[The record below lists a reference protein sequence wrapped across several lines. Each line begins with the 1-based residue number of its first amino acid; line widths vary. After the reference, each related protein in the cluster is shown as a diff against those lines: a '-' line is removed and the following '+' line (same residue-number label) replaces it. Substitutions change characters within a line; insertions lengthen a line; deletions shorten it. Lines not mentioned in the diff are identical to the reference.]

1 MTRTVNALS
10 GRWLIVGHDIDDAE
24 SLQWALEDEG
34 CSCMVALP
42 LVPGSVGDIGDAF
55 GIDLNQP
62 NWAELLLQTLDH
74 KHNSFNGLVVISD
87 HKNTSEFNELFHYA
101 ESLHLP
107 CWQVI
112 CGNDST
118 INTSQDSRAQN
129 QQTQNQQTQNQPTKN
144 IRSQNLIELA
154 TPLDD
159 HVEQIIEQLGAYNEQ
174 SQFRTLNNQQ
184 NTLSSLSP
192 NQRYQHVFGLLRECL
207 QQVLGVAS
215 SAVSP
220 QSSFVDLGVN
230 SLKMLPLRDTLTE
243 LTGLPVQVSEL
254 YDYHSPDSLVT
265 MLLERFTDFN
275 HENNEK
281 VQSSAKPE
289 TATQTPVAIIGMACH
304 FPPNLQSPEAFYDA
318 LLAGHDAT
326 NRSINSRT
334 ENKTL
339 AKDSSPTQANEKP
352 KENEQEQPLSS
363 DFFNQALLDDI
374 YSFDASLFGISP
386 REASAIDPQQRL
398 LLTLS
403 WQALHNAC
411 AAIPSLNGT
420 AVGTFV
426 AIGEPD
432 YRATPN
438 AQNYSNGLITTGTHT
453 SMAAGRIAHILGLQG
468 PAMVINT
475 ACSSSLVAVDS
486 ACTALARGDC
496 DMAIAG
502 GANLMLSDEGTVGMT
517 LLGALSPSFQCRSFD
532 ANANGYVRGEG
543 GAIVVLK
550 KLSDAQRNNDNIRA
564 VILGSAVNHDGKS
577 QGLTAPSGLA
587 QQKVIRTALQ
597 RAGVASRTINYVETH
612 GTGTPLG
619 DPIEIH
625 ALQNVYNAAGANSSL
640 IRNMNRSEPLK
651 VGSHKSNIGH
661 LEQAAGIAGLV
672 KTVLCLEQQQ
682 IPGNIH
688 FNTPNPQIDWANIQ
702 IKVVD
707 QKQPWCAEDGTP
719 LRAGVSSFGFSGT
732 NCHVIVEAAS
742 TNNTASTKQNSTGT
756 HSQHSQH
763 LLLLSAHHPE
773 ALHRLAQRY
782 LIQLQDQDELTTSRI
797 CYTASK
803 LTQHKYRFACS
814 GNTNTALIA
823 QLNKAVES
831 NALQQAKPTSQF
843 MPQVAFVFAGQGS
856 QYSRMAAKWYEH
868 NAVFKATLDRCDA
881 LARPWLNN
889 VSLVELL
896 TESAAD
902 DLLLDASLLDKKTK
916 DEVAKQ
922 NTANLHHT
930 RWTQPA
936 LFAFHAAMLEMWND
950 FGVEPAIVAGHS
962 LGEYSAA
969 YTAGVLSLEDG
980 LQLLC
985 ERGRLVALIDDES
998 DREPTGAMIALKGE
1012 PDTLDTLFTQSS
1024 PLTQSN
1030 PLSTLFN
1037 DNQIAIAAKNS
1048 PNQIVLSGFAAPIQQ
1063 AIDIIEALPDLP
1075 QHAISITRLNVSHGF
1090 HSPHLDSM
1098 VTPFRDFLAKDPVK
1112 SVHTSNEN
1120 AITFHAPKLTLI
1132 SNLTGEPT
1140 TENQCQ
1146 TPEYWT
1152 QHLRDTVQFD
1162 ATCQWLQ
1169 QHADV
1174 IIEVGGNPHL
1184 VPLLKSAPPAKTS
1197 PPVLYSGKRKRSAT
1211 QDIAQLLGDLFC
1223 AGVECNL
1230 DEFFNAQSHLLP
1242 LYPPP
1247 LYPLREK
1254 ELKLPHA
1261 QRMHSIEQA
1270 RSLAQE
1276 TAPNN
1281 EFTSASP
1288 ESQWLYQRYWQPI
1301 NMEPGFNHSPQKLDA
1316 ALVILANDNSPLAQA
1331 IENAATNLLAKNL
1344 FESDLLKNGLLKNDE
1359 LKNKVARFSHNN
1371 EDEEITRYLNS
1382 TNRSHPSTTI
1392 LVLDL
1397 RCVPGKIASDNEPLN
1412 PGSAAENVVS
1422 QTVSLLQTL
1431 TSSQTNQT
1439 SQPAP
1444 NIRYW
1449 LGTQS
1454 AQSVFHIKGAA
1465 HIKDNIRASEE
1476 EIAPHLAPLW
1486 GLGRTL
1492 AMEQPENWGGLIDV
1506 DQLSVQHSEKLAAL
1520 LLQLL
1525 LVPIRNTS
1533 SNAKNHELQQWAIR
1547 GEDCQLFQAQL
1558 QRVEADIDRLSK
1570 ATYQANETEQFKRA
1584 IQPNRT
1590 IILTG
1595 GLGFIGQQLMA
1606 TLVAAGATH
1615 LVLTTRLPEPTLPT
1629 QVERYRDQG
1638 VNITVINHCDLC
1650 DPKGCEALLAQANQI
1665 APLGGIIHLAG
1676 HLEDAMLPGI
1686 TPEQITAT
1694 FASKIT
1700 SSWQLHCASQQYD
1713 LSFFALFSSAASVF
1727 GSPGQSVYAA
1737 ANSYLEALSQL
1748 RKQQGLPASTFH
1760 WGAIGTDTFQSTEAE
1775 NTLGMYGKLDNKQQQ
1790 RLGQLGLTPLAADA
1804 AMALFVRLINE
1815 SVNESRAE
1823 QHPSVDELTIIDI
1836 DWQQWAAKL
1845 THTGKS
1851 IPAQFSDLLETEAL
1865 TIDAQTN
1872 QSPESPQ
1879 KEQPLKALIAQMMR
1893 SQELRSQEQESPTEQ
1908 LYEALKQHITQLL
1921 LAITR
1926 DTLQLPLDEID
1937 ADRPLTDQGLDSI
1950 MSMEIISDIRSQLDF
1965 MIYPN
1970 ELARFGTITLLA
1982 EYLTQELVPAE
1993 PQNASKTPSHSSPK
2007 QSVTNSFLPVLPD
2020 QKLSHTSFVLST
2032 PRAGSTL
2039 LRAMLAGHSQLF
2051 VPPEL
2056 HLLSYGTMAE
2066 RASAL
2071 AQSDLSEGLQRA
2083 FMEFGLNAEQAA
2095 DTIQEFEQQDAPVW
2109 QVYHAL
2115 QKQLNHKQANKNQH
2129 AILIDKS
2136 PVYAANKAILHAADA
2151 MFTNVNYIHLVRH
2164 PLAVIESFV
2173 RMRMHQ
2179 VAGEGSNSA
2188 LSSNSSSN
2196 SLSHSPYA
2204 LAEQIWREY
2213 NQNIVDFFSDI
2224 KQSTVNDSPSSRVL
2238 TLRYEDLVA
2247 EPAPYMQQIAGL
2259 LSVPYQASMLTPY
2272 DGKRM
2277 TNGVH
2282 GHSMGVGDPNFLQHN
2297 RIDQQ
2302 QAEKWQQLDLP
2313 VKLHSDT
2320 IALAEQ
2326 LGYHIPDQYCANEY
2340 CVSESRS
2347 KPSHVEKSH
2356 APAATIPT
2364 CKAKESSFFV
2374 QDHEL
2379 CLCQWGEL
2387 TEPAQ
2392 PTQPMALLVHG
2403 LQDQATI
2410 WQSVAEHLVSEGYV
2424 VFAPDLRGHGKSSH
2438 SEPGYSYPLL
2448 NYVNDLVQ
2456 TVAHI
2461 QSQAAH
2467 SVPLHLVGHSLG
2479 SAICATYAHLY
2490 PEEIAQLTLVEPVL
2504 LADSAL
2510 VGSALIERDLAENT
2524 SDSSHSMP
2532 FNGKNKNSLRS
2543 SLQLSLHNIQQPH
2556 QHTPL
2561 VSVKQAAALLQQST
2575 PALSAEMALQLAQ
2588 RATVPA
2594 NDQQE
2599 QVIWRWDPILTSRAG
2614 MGFPG
2619 TRQQYLQLLSE
2630 ISVQPFSVI
2639 LGANSPFNRP
2649 ADLNDLHSALRN
2661 VQKSYAKNSDAQIT
2675 TIPGTHTLPID
2686 NPSAIAHQILNAAG
2700 SSR

>member
-10 GRWLIVGHDIDDAE
+10 GRWLIVGHDIDDVE

-42 LVPGSVGDIGDAF
+42 LVPGSVGNIGDAF
-55 GIDLNQP
+55 GIDLSQP
-62 NWAELLLQTLDH
+62 HWAELLLQTLDH
-74 KHNSFNGLVVISD
+74 KHNPFNGLVVISNNQ
-87 HKNTSEFNELFHYA
+87 HTNEFNELFHHA
-101 ESLHLP
+101 NTLHLP

-118 INTSQDSRAQN
+118 VNTSQDSRVH
-129 QQTQNQQTQNQPTKN
+129 NQQTQNQPTKN
-144 IRSQNLIELA
+144 KHSRNLIKVA
-154 TPLDD
+154 APLDD
-159 HVEQIIEQLGAYNEQ
+159 HVEQIIEQLGAYNVQ
-174 SQFRTLNNQQ
+174 SQFRTLSNQQ

-215 SAVSP
+215 TAISP

-265 MLLERFTDFN
+265 MLLERFAHF
-275 HENNEK
+275 NNENSERA
-281 VQSSAKPE
+281 QTSKPPK

-318 LLAGHDAT
+318 VLAGHDAT
-326 NRSINSRT
+326 NRTINSRT

-339 AKDSSPTQANEKP
+339 AKDSSPAQANEKQ
-352 KENEQEQPLSS
+352 KENEQEHLFSS

-374 YSFDASLFGISP
+374 YAFDASLFGISP

-411 AAIPSLNGT
+411 VAIPNLNGT

-426 AIGEPD
+426 AIGEPE

-438 AQNYSNGLITTGTHT
+438 AQNNSNGLITTGTHT

-550 KLSDAQRNNDNIRA
+550 KLSDAMHNNDNIRA

-597 RAGVASRTINYVETH
+597 RAGVANHTISYVETH

-625 ALQNVYNAAGANSSL
+625 ALQNVYNAAGVNSHS
-640 IRNMNRSEPLK
+640 IRNMNRREPLK
-651 VGSHKSNIGH
+651 VGSHKANIGH
-661 LEQAAGIAGLV
+661 LEQAAGITGLV

-682 IPGNIH
+682 LPGNIH
-688 FNTPNPQIDWANIQ
+688 FDTPNPQIDWVNIQ
-702 IKVVD
+702 IQVVD
-707 QKQPWCAEDGTP
+707 QNQTWCAEDGTP

-732 NCHVIVEAAS
+732 NCHVVVEAAS
-742 TNNTASTKQNSTGT
+742 TNNTASTNQNSTE
-756 HSQHSQH
+756 SHSQH

-782 LIQLQDQDELTTSRI
+782 LIQLQGQDELTTSRI

-814 GNTNTALIA
+814 GNTNTALIT

-831 NALQQAKPTSQF
+831 HALQQVKPTSQF

-896 TESAAD
+896 TESA
-902 DLLLDASLLDKKTK
+902 S

-922 NTANLHHT
+922 NSANLHHT

-936 LFAFHAAMLEMWND
+936 LFAFHAAMLAMWRE

-969 YTAGVLSLEDG
+969 YAAGVLSLEDG

-985 ERGRLVALIDDES
+985 ERGRLIASLDDET
-998 DREPTGAMIALKGE
+998 DHEPTGAMIALKGE
-1012 PDTLDTLFTQSS
+1012 PDALENLLSHSS
-1024 PLTQSN
+1024 PLT
-1030 PLSTLFN
+1030 PLFN

-1048 PNQIVLSGFAAPIQQ
+1048 PTQIVLSGFTAVIQQ

-1090 HSPHLDSM
+1090 HSPQIGSII
-1098 VTPFRDFLAKDPVK
+1098 TPFRDFLAKGSGKGVGK
-1112 SVHTSNEN
+1112 GESAYTSNEN
-1120 AITFHAPKLTLI
+1120 PITFHTPKLTLI
-1132 SNLTGEPT
+1132 SNLTGEPA

-1146 TPEYWT
+1146 TPKYWA

-1174 IIEVGGNPHL
+1174 IIEVGGNPL
-1184 VPLLKSAPPAKTS
+1184 LRPLLQPHSPAETAS
-1197 PPVLYSGKRKRSAT
+1197 PILCIGKRNRSAA
-1211 QDIAQLLGDLFC
+1211 QNIAQLLGDLFC

-1230 DEFFNAQSHLLP
+1230 DEFFNAQPHLLP

-1261 QRMHSIEQA
+1261 QRMRSIEQA
-1270 RSLAQE
+1270 PSLVQFAQE
-1276 TAPNN
+1276 TAPDN

-1301 NMEPGFNHSPQKLDA
+1301 EMEPAFNHSPQKLDA
-1316 ALVILANDNSPLAQA
+1316 ALVILASDNNPLAQA
-1331 IENAATNLLAKNL
+1331 IENAANSL
-1344 FESDLLKNGLLKNDE
+1344 FESALLKNGLLKN
-1359 LKNKVARFSHNN
+1359 KVARFSNN
-1371 EDEEITRYLNS
+1371 DEDEEIARYLSS
-1382 TNRSHPSTTI
+1382 TNRRHPATTI

-1397 RCVPGKIASDNEPLN
+1397 RCVPGAVASDNEPLD
-1412 PGSAAENVVS
+1412 PGAAVENVVS

-1431 TSSQTNQT
+1431 TPSQSIQT

-1454 AQSVFHIKGAA
+1454 AQSVTKIKEN
-1465 HIKDNIRASEE
+1465 IKASEE
-1476 EIAPHLAPLW
+1476 EISPYLAPLW
-1486 GLGRTL
+1486 GLGRAL

-1506 DQLSVQHSEKLAAL
+1506 DQVSVQHSEKLAKL

-1525 LVPIRNTS
+1525 LAPFDNTS
-1533 SNAKNHELQQWAIR
+1533 SSSTNHELQQWAIR
-1547 GEDCQLFQAQL
+1547 DEACQLFQAQL
-1558 QRVEADIDRLSK
+1558 QRSGHVIDRLSEPN
-1570 ATYQANETEQFKRA
+1570 YQANETEQFQGV

-1595 GLGFIGQQLMA
+1595 GLGFIGQQLIA

-1615 LVLTTRLPEPTLPT
+1615 LVLTTRQPNPTLPA

-1638 VNITVINHCDLC
+1638 VNIAVINHCDLC
-1650 DPKGCEALLAQANQI
+1650 DLQSCENLLAQANQI
-1665 APLGGIIHLAG
+1665 APLGGIVHLAG
-1676 HLEDAMLPGI
+1676 HLEDAMLPSI

-1713 LSFFALFSSAASVF
+1713 LNFFALFSSAASVF
-1727 GSPGQSVYAA
+1727 GSPGQSIYAA

-1748 RKQQGLPASTFH
+1748 RKQQDLPASTLH
-1760 WGAIGTDTFQSTEAE
+1760 WGAISTAASNNTDRNNTGQDNAE
-1775 NTLGMYGKLDNKQQQ
+1775 QKNTLGMYGKLDNKQQQ
-1790 RLGQLGLTPLAADA
+1790 RLGQLGLTPLSAEA
-1804 AMALFVRLINE
+1804 AMALFLRLINE
-1815 SVNESRAE
+1815 SGAE
-1823 QHPSVDELTIIDI
+1823 QHNAVDELTIIDI

-1845 THTGKS
+1845 TQTGKS
-1851 IPAQFSDLLETEAL
+1851 IPTQFTALLETEAL
-1865 TIDAQTN
+1865 KTDPQT
-1872 QSPESPQ
+1872 QEGSQVTS
-1879 KEQPLKALIAQMMR
+1879 EQPIKALIAQVM
-1893 SQELRSQEQESPTEQ
+1893 RSQEQEPPTEQ
-1908 LYEALKQHITQLL
+1908 LYEELKQHITQLL
-1921 LAITR
+1921 LMITHNV
-1926 DTLQLPLDEID
+1926 LQLPLDEID
-1937 ADRPLTDQGLDSI
+1937 ADMPLTDQGLDSI

-1982 EYLTQELVPAE
+1982 DYLTQELVPAE
-1993 PQNASKTPSHSSPK
+1993 PQNASKTPSHPSPK
-2007 QSVTNSFLPVLPD
+2007 QSLSDSFVPVLPD

-2056 HLLSYGTMAE
+2056 HLLSYGTMAQ

-2095 DTIQEFEQQDAPVW
+2095 DTIQEFEQQNAPVW
-2109 QVYHAL
+2109 QVYQAL
-2115 QKQLNHKQANKNQH
+2115 QKQLNREQADENQH

-2136 PVYAANKAILHAADA
+2136 PVYAANKAVLHAADA
-2151 MFTNVNYIHLVRH
+2151 MFANANYIHLVRH
-2164 PLAVIESFV
+2164 PLAVMESFV

-2179 VAGEGSNSA
+2179 VAGEQ
-2188 LSSNSSSN
+2188 SNSSLSN
-2196 SLSHSPYA
+2196 SPSNFSSDSPYA

-2213 NQNIVDFFSDI
+2213 NQNIVDFFTDI
-2224 KQSTVNDSPSSRVL
+2224 KQSTANNSPSSQVL

-2313 VKLHSDT
+2313 VTLHSDT

-2326 LGYHIPDQYCANEY
+2326 LGYHIPDRYCAN
-2340 CVSESRS
+2340 ESRS
-2347 KPSHVEKSH
+2347 KPSNVKKSH
-2356 APAATIPT
+2356 APVATIPT
-2364 CKAKESSFFV
+2364 CKAKEFSFFV

-2387 TEPAQ
+2387 AEPAQ
-2392 PTQPMALLVHG
+2392 SVALLVHG

-2410 WQSVAEHLVSEGYV
+2410 WQSVAAHLVSEGYL

-2438 SEPGYSYPLL
+2438 SEPDYSYPLL

-2456 TVAHI
+2456 TVTHI
-2461 QSQAAH
+2461 QSQVAH
-2467 SVPLHLVGHSLG
+2467 SAPLHLVGHSLG

-2490 PEEIAQLTLVEPVL
+2490 PEQIAQLTLVEPVL

-2510 VGSALIERDLAENT
+2510 IERDLIERDLAEST
-2524 SDSSHSMP
+2524 YDSSHSMP

-2543 SLQLSLHNIQQPH
+2543 GLQLSLHNIQQPQ

-2561 VSVKQAAALLQQST
+2561 ASVKHAATLLQQST
-2575 PALSAEMALQLAQ
+2575 PALSAAMALQLAQ
-2588 RATVPA
+2588 RATVPT
-2594 NDQQE
+2594 NDHQE

-2649 ADLNDLHSALRN
+2649 ADLHDLRTALGDIQESN
-2661 VQKSYAKNSDAQIT
+2661 TQKCHTKNSDAQIT

>member
-10 GRWLIVGHDIDDAE
+10 GRWLIVGHNIDDAE
-24 SLQWALEDEG
+24 SLQWALEDDG
-34 CSCMVALP
+34 CSCMLALP
-42 LVPGSVGDIGDAF
+42 QVSGSGGDIGDAF
-55 GIDLNQP
+55 GIDLSQP

-74 KHNSFNGLVVISD
+74 KHNSFNGLVVVSD
-87 HKNTSEFNELFHYA
+87 HQHTNEFNELFHHA

-118 INTSQDSRAQN
+118 VNTSQDSHAHN
-129 QQTQNQQTQNQPTKN
+129 QQTQSQQTQNQPTKN
-144 IRSQNLIELA
+144 IHSQNLIELA

-174 SQFRTLNNQQ
+174 SQFRTLSNQQ

-215 SAVSP
+215 TAVSP

-265 MLLERFTDFN
+265 MLLERFAHFN
-275 HENNEK
+275 NENNERA
-281 VQSSAKPE
+281 QTNENPE
-289 TATQTPVAIIGMACH
+289 TATQTPVAIIGVACH

-339 AKDSSPTQANEKP
+339 AKNSSATQTNEKP
-352 KENEQEQPLSS
+352 KENEQEHPFSS

-438 AQNYSNGLITTGTHT
+438 AQNNSNGLITTGTHT

-597 RAGVASRTINYVETH
+597 RAGVAIRTISYVETH

-625 ALQNVYNAAGANSSL
+625 ALQNVYNAAGANSNS

-682 IPGNIH
+682 LPGNIH
-688 FNTPNPQIDWANIQ
+688 FETPNPQIDWANIQ
-702 IKVVD
+702 IKVAD
-707 QKQPWCAEDGTP
+707 QNQPWCAEDGTP

-756 HSQHSQH
+756 HSQH

-782 LIQLQDQDELTTSRI
+782 LVQLQDQDELTTSRI
-797 CYTASK
+797 CYTAIK
-803 LTQHKYRFACS
+803 LTQHKYRFSCS
-814 GNTNTALIA
+814 GNTNAALIA

-831 NALQQAKPTSQF
+831 NALQHAKPTSQF

-856 QYSRMAAKWYEH
+856 QYSCMAAKWYEH

-896 TESAAD
+896 TESASD
-902 DLLLDASLLDKKTK
+902 DLLLEEMTT

-936 LFAFHAAMLEMWND
+936 LFAFHAAMLAMWRE

-969 YTAGVLSLEDG
+969 YAAGVLSLEDG

-985 ERGRLVALIDDES
+985 ERGRLIASIDDES

-1012 PDTLDTLFTQSS
+1012 PDALDTLFTQSS
-1024 PLTQSN
+1024 

-1048 PNQIVLSGFAAPIQQ
+1048 PNQIVLSGFAAEIQQ
-1063 AIDIIEALPDLP
+1063 AVDIIEALPDLP

-1090 HSPHLDSM
+1090 HSPQMDIM
-1098 VTPFRDFLAKDPVK
+1098 VTPFRDFLSKGTNTD
-1112 SVHTSNEN
+1112 N
-1120 AITFHAPKLTLI
+1120 ANPITFHAPKLTLI
-1132 SNLTGEPT
+1132 SNLTGEPA

-1184 VPLLKSAPPAKTS
+1184 VPLLKSAPPAETP
-1197 PPVLYSGKRKRSAT
+1197 PPVLCSGKRNHSAT

-1230 DEFFNAQSHLLP
+1230 NEFFSVQPHLLP

-1261 QRMHSIEQA
+1261 QRMRSIEQA

-1276 TAPNN
+1276 TIFDN

-1301 NMEPGFNHSPQKLDA
+1301 NMEPGFNHSPQKHDA
-1316 ALVILANDNSPLAQA
+1316 ALVILASYNNPLAQA

-1344 FESDLLKNGLLKNDE
+1344 LENDVLANAVLKNA
-1359 LKNKVARFSHNN
+1359 VVRFSQNDK
-1371 EDEEITRYLNS
+1371 DEEITRYLNS

-1397 RCVPGKIASDNEPLN
+1397 RCVSGTIASDIEPLN
-1412 PGSAAENVVS
+1412 PGAAAENVVS

-1431 TSSQTNQT
+1431 TSSQTIQT
-1439 SQPAP
+1439 SQPVP

-1465 HIKDNIRASEE
+1465 HIKDNIRAREE
-1476 EIAPHLAPLW
+1476 KIAPHLAPLW
-1486 GLGRTL
+1486 GLGRAL

-1525 LVPIRNTS
+1525 LAPFHNTS
-1533 SNAKNHELQQWAIR
+1533 SDARSHELQQWAIR

-1570 ATYQANETEQFKRA
+1570 ATYQANETEQFKGA

-1595 GLGFIGQQLMA
+1595 GLGFIGQRLMA

-1615 LVLTTRLPEPTLPT
+1615 LVLTTRQPNPTLPT
-1629 QVERYRDQG
+1629 QVEQYRDQG

-1650 DPKGCEALLAQANQI
+1650 DPKGCEALLTQANQI
-1665 APLGGIIHLAG
+1665 APLGGIVHLAG
-1676 HLEDAMLPGI
+1676 HIEDAMLSGI

-1727 GSPGQSVYAA
+1727 GSPGQSIYAA

-1748 RKQQGLPASTFH
+1748 RKHQGLPASTFH
-1760 WGAIGTDTFQSTEAE
+1760 WGAISTDTFQSTEAE

-1790 RLGQLGLTPLAADA
+1790 RLGQLGLTPLPADA
-1804 AMALFVRLINE
+1804 AMALFLRLINE
-1815 SVNESRAE
+1815 SVNESVNESGAE

-1845 THTGKS
+1845 TQTGKS
-1851 IPAQFSDLLETEAL
+1851 IPAQFSALLETESLKA
-1865 TIDAQTN
+1865 DAQTN
-1872 QSPESPQ
+1872 ESPQ
-1879 KEQPLKALIAQMMR
+1879 VTSEQPIKALIAQVMR
-1893 SQELRSQEQESPTEQ
+1893 SQELRSQEQGAPTEQ
-1908 LYEALKQHITQLL
+1908 LYEELKQHITQLL

-1982 EYLTQELVPAE
+1982 DYLTQELVPAE
-1993 PQNASKTPSHSSPK
+1993 RQNASKTPSHSPPR
-2007 QSVTNSFLPVLPD
+2007 QTVANSFVPVLPD
-2020 QKLSHTSFVLST
+2020 QKLSHSSFVLST

-2095 DTIQEFEQQDAPVW
+2095 DTIQEFEQQNAPVW
-2109 QVYHAL
+2109 QVYQAL
-2115 QKQLNHKQANKNQH
+2115 QKQLNPEQADKNQR

-2136 PVYAANKAILHAADA
+2136 PVYAANKAVLHTADA
-2151 MFTNVNYIHLVRH
+2151 MFANANYIHLVRH

-2179 VAGEGSNSA
+2179 VAGEQ
-2188 LSSNSSSN
+2188 SSNSLANSPSN

-2224 KQSTVNDSPSSRVL
+2224 KQSTTNDSPSSQVL

-2247 EPAPYMQQIAGL
+2247 EPAPYMQQIAGV
-2259 LSVPYQASMLTPY
+2259 LSVPYQVSMLTPY

-2313 VKLHSDT
+2313 VKLQSDT

-2326 LGYHIPDQYCANEY
+2326 LGYHIPDQYCSNKY

-2347 KPSHVEKSH
+2347 KPSHVKKSH
-2356 APAATIPT
+2356 SPVATIPT

-2410 WQSVAEHLVSEGYV
+2410 WQSVAAHLVSEGYV

-2456 TVAHI
+2456 TVTHI
-2461 QSQAAH
+2461 QSQVAH
-2467 SVPLHLVGHSLG
+2467 SAPLHLVGHSLG

-2490 PEEIAQLTLVEPVL
+2490 PEQIAQLTLVEPVL

-2510 VGSALIERDLAENT
+2510 VDSALIESALVDSTLIERDLAENT
-2524 SDSSHSMP
+2524 SDSSHSTP

-2543 SLQLSLHNIQQPH
+2543 SLQLSLHSIQQPH

-2561 VSVKQAAALLQQST
+2561 ASVKHAAALLQQST

-2594 NDQQE
+2594 NDHQE

-2630 ISVQPFSVI
+2630 ISVRPFSVI

-2649 ADLNDLHSALRN
+2649 ADLNDLRTALDRIT
-2661 VQKSYAKNSDAQIT
+2661 KSHTQIA

-2686 NPSAIAHQILNAAG
+2686 NPSVIAHQILNAAG